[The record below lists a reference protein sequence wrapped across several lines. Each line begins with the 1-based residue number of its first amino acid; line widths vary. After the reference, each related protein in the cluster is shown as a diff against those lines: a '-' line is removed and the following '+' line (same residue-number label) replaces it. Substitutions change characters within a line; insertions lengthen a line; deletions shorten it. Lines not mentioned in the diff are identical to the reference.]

1 MLTLLLVDQSLRHT
15 WRSSWRSPES
25 WCSHSWS
32 KTPAPSTSDSSSH
45 RNNRRHSWGETMR
58 RPGCSAQCSPAD
70 GTDDPGGGEMAGP
83 RVEQGEAGGGGQQ
96 VGLQARGGEE

>member
-1 MLTLLLVDQSLRHT
+1 
-15 WRSSWRSPES
+15 
-25 WCSHSWS
+25 
-32 KTPAPSTSDSSSH
+32 
-45 RNNRRHSWGETMR
+45 MR

-83 RVEQGEAGGGGQQ
+83 RVEQGEAGGGGEQ

>member
-1 MLTLLLVDQSLRHT
+1 MAEVSATLGAVPGAAQRAGAATAGAKLRLRALPT
-15 WRSSWRSPES
+15 V
-25 WCSHSWS
+25 
-32 KTPAPSTSDSSSH
+32 PATEIIVVTAGGD
-45 RNNRRHSWGETMR
+45 TMKM
-58 RPGCSAQCSPAD
+58 PGCSAQCSPAD